1 MTRILF
7 LSLVLVGP
15 VFSAAPVGGS
25 MPSQTTAQ
33 TAAASATS
41 DGARITMRGSPL
53 GIANGFLYG
62 YQGVNAYEFMPTV
75 RRLGAGF
82 TKTYLFWNQVEPTRG
97 TYDWTAVDA
106 FVNQLKSADE
116 ALVGVFSASEWA
128 VTKPSVLLPPS
139 PAKNP
144 DDYYRFI
151 FDLVSHCKG
160 RVRYWQNDAEPNSPI
175 FWGGTK
181 EEFVAELVLF
191 HKAVKAADP
200 DAIVVVGGYDGL
212 FGPPGTFQFPNQQA
226 GLDFFDYVFKEG
238 HGAFDVFDLRLYG
251 DPYTIV
257 PRVDY
262 MRQMMRAHGFEKP
275 VICTE
280 YGGPNLFELPGN
292 RKYIPLVAAWSQG
305 VTGSSGQ
312 SSASGG
318 AGGVADLYKTMSA
331 LAPETQM
338 FMQGCPPEL
347 DEKYQRIQAR
357 GIVVRNLFALSAGV
371 QKTIYWYL
379 PADPIEGDARFN
391 VMALMYGKIG
401 LVAHTSQGF
410 GDLRLGA
417 DVFQR
422 MATALDGVE
431 RVTRVAIA
439 DQPSVMLFT
448 IDRPGRQ
455 ATWVAW
461 ERRDA
466 FAGEDAPARRVELP
480 PGVAPS
486 HASDA
491 FGTAVALE
499 PHEARV
505 GLSLTDTPV
514 FLQ

>member
-1 MTRILF
+1 M
-7 LSLVLVGP
+7 
-15 VFSAAPVGGS
+15 
-25 MPSQTTAQ
+25 
-33 TAAASATS
+33 
-41 DGARITMRGSPL
+41 
-53 GIANGFLYG
+53 
-62 YQGVNAYEFMPTV
+62 
-75 RRLGAGF
+75 
-82 TKTYLFWNQVEPTRG
+82 
-97 TYDWTAVDA
+97 
-106 FVNQLKSADE
+106 
-116 ALVGVFSASEWA
+116 FSASEWA
-128 VTKPSVLLPPS
+128 VTKPSALLPPS

-175 FWGGTK
+175 YWGGTK
-181 EEFVAELVLF
+181 EEFVAELALF

-200 DAIVVVGGYDGL
+200 DAVVVVGGYDGL

-238 HGAFDVFDLRLYG
+238 HDAFDVFDLRLYG

-280 YGGPNLFELPGN
+280 YGGPNLFELPAN
-292 RKYIPLVAAWSQG
+292 RRYIPLVSAWSQG

-318 AGGVADLYKTMSA
+318 AGGVADLYKAMST

-347 DEKYQRIQAR
+347 DAKYQRIQAR

-391 VMALMYGKIG
+391 VMTLMYGKIG

-417 DVFQR
+417 EVFQR
-422 MATALDGVE
+422 MAAALDGVE
-431 RVTRVAIA
+431 RVTRVEIA
-439 DQPSVMLFT
+439 AQPSVVLFRV
-448 IDRPGRQ
+448 DRGTKAPV
-455 ATWVAW
+455 WVAW

-466 FAGEDAPARRVELP
+466 FAGEDAPAARR
-480 PGVAPS
+480 
-486 HASDA
+486 
-491 FGTAVALE
+491 
-499 PHEARV
+499 
-505 GLSLTDTPV
+505 
-514 FLQ
+514 